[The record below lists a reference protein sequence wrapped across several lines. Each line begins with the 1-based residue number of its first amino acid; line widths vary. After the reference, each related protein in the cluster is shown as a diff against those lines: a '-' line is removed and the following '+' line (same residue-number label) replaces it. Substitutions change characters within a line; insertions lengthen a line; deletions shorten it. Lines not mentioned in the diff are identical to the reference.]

1 MPVATGNAVQLLK
14 LPDCGVPKIGVTSVG
29 LVLNTNKP
37 VPVSSV
43 IAARKFALD
52 GVPKNACIPA
62 AKTVS
67 ALI

>member
-1 MPVATGNAVQLLK
+1 VLVNTPLV
-14 LPDCGVPKIGVTSVG
+14 GVPKIGVTNVG

-52 GVPKNACIPA
+52 GVFKKACTLA